1 MTIEPLIEDRAEQP
15 YAAVKKRVTMH
26 TIPAIANRIPDGMAH
41 R

>member
-1 MTIEPLIEDRAEQP
+1 MTIEPLTVDRAEQP

-26 TIPAIANRIPDGMAH
+26 TIPSDTDRIPDGMAH